1 MKTRTTIPAL
11 LTISID
17 RSRVAR
23 PLRLIRLGKLL
34 LIGAVFMGGVSGA
47 AADNPERLASMVE
60 QMRTGKTE
68 LSTLKGQEDDLTAQ
82 NESSLKEVAAYQ
94 SSFGQLESEKKAK
107 LENSPVIK
115 DAKRRLKSADDMVE
129 EWNSHYAKDRVGPLP
144 EATYNEG
151 LRRKGQ
157 VEHVVVAIRTDVQH
171 SLENFQRTEIA
182 PIEAIQARQRKA
194 IEVLTARIKANFATW
209 EKLKARSDA
218 LEKKLQA
225 LRTSLVGECTAAS
238 TIESLKYCSSIGWD
252 NMRKDLPP
260 LTKIQPPFGATVN
273 P

>member
-129 EWNSHYAKDRVGPLP
+129 EWNTVTRGHLQRGVEEKGASRARRGCHPHGCATQPREFSANGNSSDRGDSSASAESDRGANGAYQGQLRNLGKAESKERRIGK
-144 EATYNEG
+144 EAT
-151 LRRKGQ
+151 
-157 VEHVVVAIRTDVQH
+157 
-171 SLENFQRTEIA
+171 SLADKFSGRMHG
-182 PIEAIQARQRKA
+182 R
-194 IEVLTARIKANFATW
+194 V
-209 EKLKARSDA
+209 
-218 LEKKLQA
+218 
-225 LRTSLVGECTAAS
+225 
-238 TIESLKYCSSIGWD
+238 D
-252 NMRKDLPP
+252 N
-260 LTKIQPPFGATVN
+260 
-273 P
+273 